1 MRAYIGLLFE
11 FAGRPV
17 LSLQER
23 QSIVGTMQRAAFRL
37 HPESIIGRLSAAR
50 MSQRID

>member
-23 QSIVGTMQRAAFRL
+23 QSIVGTMQRAART
-37 HPESIIGRLSAAR
+37 RAAR
-50 MSQRID
+50 QAVYCTRLLLV